1 VALKVL
7 IDKINT
13 TDRPKPRLKKG
24 GNVAVQKSNVW
35 QYIQRIDTSLP
46 DGGGEA
52 RHVDVADSVA
62 DAAAV
67 EATLQF
73 STASASDGARN
84 MDESQVPA
92 GITLMS
98 RMFSRD
104 PSKGIFACMEKFQ
117 DKWLESTQVAC
128 FVFLCG

>member
-1 VALKVL
+1 M
-7 IDKINT
+7 
-13 TDRPKPRLKKG
+13 
-24 GNVAVQKSNVW
+24 
-35 QYIQRIDTSLP
+35 
-46 DGGGEA
+46 
-52 RHVDVADSVA
+52 HVGVVDSVA

-73 STASASDGARN
+73 STARTNEGTKN
-84 MDESQVPA
+84 MDESHVPA

-117 DKWLESTQVAC
+117 DKWLESVQVAA
-128 FVFLCG
+128 FVL